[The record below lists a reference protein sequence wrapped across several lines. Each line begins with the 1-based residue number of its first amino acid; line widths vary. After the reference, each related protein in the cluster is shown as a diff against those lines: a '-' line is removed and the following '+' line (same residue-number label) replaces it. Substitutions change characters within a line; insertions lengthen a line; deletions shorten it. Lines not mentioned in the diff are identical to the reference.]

1 MVSKRYFASDLEK
14 GIENIRTNWRQKQG
28 ISDNA
33 TVIFYAP
40 GNEANEAE
48 FSADNVRKGIKEFLL
63 KYSSPTSLS
72 PKASPMNSF
81 VTVISLHTGSPGEKF
96 IRDYLKEN

>member
-14 GIENIRTNWRQKQG
+14 GIENIRTTWRQKQG

-48 FSADNVRKGIKEFLL
+48 FSCENVRKGIKEFLL

-72 PKASPMNSF
+72 PKASPMSDF
-81 VTVISLHTGSPGEKF
+81 TTVISLHAGSEGERF
-96 IRDYLKEN
+96 VREYLREN